1 MGSMLTKV
9 ARRRLTPFAIL
20 VGLSGS
26 AVLGLGVT
34 GTFSALTATVI
45 NSTNTAGTGS
55 IVLTET
61 DSTGSGNVCASTSGT
76 DNSYTC
82 VTNNK
87 YGGNLSMTPGQ
98 TVPTTVRIYS
108 TGSMTPASFNLT
120 PGACALTNPNSNT
133 GNICDSLKV
142 SLTCTP
148 YAAGSAGTAV
158 TVYSAQTLTQI
169 NTTGVKDLSACKP
182 ATSTAGSTT
191 YAKLDFSIQLDTAAG
206 NSVQNQRVTQPLTWQ
221 FSS

>member
-1 MGSMLTKV
+1 MGSTLTGA

-45 NSTNTAGTGS
+45 NSNNTAGTGS
-55 IVLTET
+55 IVMTET
-61 DSTGSGNVCASTSGT
+61 DANGTGNVCVSTSGT
-76 DNSYTC
+76 DNSFTC
-82 VTNNK
+82 TTNNK
-87 YGGNLSMTPGQ
+87 YGGNLAMTPGQ
-98 TVPTTVRIYS
+98 TVTKTVRIYS
-108 TGSMTPASFNLT
+108 TGSMTPASFSLT
-120 PGACALTNPNSNT
+120 PSACALTNPNNFS
-133 GNICDSLKV
+133 GNICDSFKV
-142 SLTCTP
+142 TLTCTP
-148 YAAGSAGTAV
+148 YAGGSAGTAT
-158 TVYSAQTLTQI
+158 TVYTAQTLTQI

-191 YAKLDFSIQLDTAAG
+191 YAKLDFSVQLDSAAG
-206 NSVQNQRVTQPLTWQ
+206 NSVQGQSVTQPLTWQ